1 MAEPNP
7 HLKGSPSPVILVVD
21 DDDSVRQMM
30 CAILQRNGYSV
41 LDASDGKGAL
51 TICDG
56 HQGDIQMLL
65 TDITM
70 PQMSGV
76 ELADLVSA
84 RHPQIKVLFV
94 SGYSTEATIH
104 RKLPGSAHGFLAKPF
119 THEEL
124 THKINEL
131 LS

>member
-1 MAEPNP
+1 MSPKEANTMAEPNP
-7 HLKGSPSPVILVVD
+7 HRKGSPVILVVD

-30 CAILQRNGYSV
+30 CAILQHNGYSV

-51 TICDG
+51 NICDG
-56 HQGDIQMLL
+56 HQGGIQMLL

-76 ELADLVSA
+76 ELADLVTA

-94 SGYSTEATIH
+94 SGY
-104 RKLPGSAHGFLAKPF
+104 
-119 THEEL
+119 
-124 THKINEL
+124 
-131 LS
+131 